1 MELMSRY
8 ATNFAI
14 VDNGIVT
21 STIWGS
27 IYNASDFPNAVRID
41 DLAVQVGDGYDG
53 DRFYHRGE
61 VVRTVSEE
69 LEDMRSAL
77 ALLGVT
83 ADG

>member
-21 STIWGS
+21 GTIWGS
-27 IYNASDFPNAVRID
+27 IYNAADFPNVVRID
-41 DLAVQVGDGYDG
+41 DLAVQAGDAYDG
-53 DRFYHRGE
+53 ERFYHHGE

-69 LEDMRSAL
+69 LEDMRNAL
-77 ALLGVT
+77 ALFGVT
-83 ADG
+83 AGG

>member
-41 DLAVQVGDGYDG
+41 DLAVQAGTPTTANASIIAERSCARSRRNWRTCEALW
-53 DRFYHRGE
+53 RFWG
-61 VVRTVSEE
+61 
-69 LEDMRSAL
+69 
-77 ALLGVT
+77 
-83 ADG
+83 